1 MLQPT
6 IKPKRGV
13 TKYHHPE
20 YGEVWYNN
28 TRKDGMIVI
37 CDTPRFQLEDNYYDV
52 HPETLQ
58 QIGKQRT
65 GLNTTVKKPSPEEV
79 KFKLDLNV
87 FFASQILVMPFLC
100 DNCKQPLHAFTA
112 FEKRCC
118 IAHILE
124 KKKFTTVAVH
134 PQNKL
139 FLCAK
144 GGCHHKYDNSTAK
157 ERSEMNIYPLA
168 VERYNNFK
176 ELLTE
181 AEIVKAEK
189 YLNII

>member
-1 MLQPT
+1 M
-6 IKPKRGV
+6 
-13 TKYHHPE
+13 E
-20 YGEVWYNN
+20 
-28 TRKDGMIVI
+28 RKLKECSV
-37 CDTPRFQLEDNYYDV
+37 C
-52 HPETLQ
+52 
-58 QIGKQRT
+58 
-65 GLNTTVKKPSPEEV
+65 KKPSILWKSNPKMCKDCARKAKPKGETITQAE
-79 KFKLDLNV
+79 KEFKKELNV
-87 FFASQILVMPFLC
+87 FFASQTLVMPFLC